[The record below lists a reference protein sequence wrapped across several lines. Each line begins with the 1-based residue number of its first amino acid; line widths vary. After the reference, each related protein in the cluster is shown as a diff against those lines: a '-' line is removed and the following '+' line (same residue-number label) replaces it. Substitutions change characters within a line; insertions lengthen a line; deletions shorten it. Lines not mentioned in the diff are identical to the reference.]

1 MTDLLLDVRLDGYDA
16 PIGSLRRDDRGAL
29 HFAYTS
35 DYVARADAVRL
46 SLSLPIAEAPYG
58 DAIARSFF
66 DNLLQE
72 RDGALNQ
79 VMARETLSRDDI
91 AGLLWHL
98 GKDCAGALSVLPA
111 GAPPVKVPGDL
122 ATDYEPLSDQQLT
135 EIVSALRDRRRL
147 PDGTSD
153 PSPLAGVQSKI
164 ALTQLDN
171 GSFAQPRSGSG
182 APTTHIL
189 KVPDRDHPRDA
200 RHEAAALDLSRA
212 CGMETAYA
220 RVLTVGDIDT
230 LLVSRFDR
238 ARDER
243 GRVIRLHQED
253 FAQALGL
260 PAALK
265 YQRKGT
271 TTRRFDGG
279 RIGAILSAISEPVV
293 AREAFIRWVLFDL
306 FTGNVDNHAKNF
318 ALLHLGQHIR
328 LAPRY
333 DLLPTRLDPDLTDE
347 LAFDIGRARRLDAIT
362 ADDLQQFL
370 ATLGVATRGAQ
381 RRLLQQHAG
390 AIATELAAAFDELA
404 RKGMKGFADLIAR
417 NMRHLLHVIGVAVPE
432 TAQSRDAFVTRGGGW
447 LGS

>member
-16 PIGSLRRDDRGAL
+16 PIGTLRRDDRGAL
-29 HFAYTS
+29 DFSYTT
-35 DYVARADAVRL
+35 DYAARADAVPL
-46 SLSLPIAEAPYG
+46 SLSLPITDAPHG
-58 DAIARSFF
+58 DAIARPFF

-79 VMARETLSRDDI
+79 VMAREALSRDDV

-98 GKDCAGALSVLPA
+98 GRDCAGALSVLPA

-164 ALTQLDN
+164 ALTQLDD

-212 CGMETAYA
+212 CGIETADA
-220 RVLTVGDIDT
+220 IVLTVGDIDT

-238 ARDER
+238 ALDER

-265 YQRKGT
+265 YERRGNAQ
-271 TTRRFDGG
+271 RRFDINGIAAILNATDDP
-279 RIGAILSAISEPVV
+279 IGA
-293 AREAFIRWVLFDL
+293 RENFIRYTFFDL

-362 ADDLQQFL
+362 AEDLQQFL

-390 AIATELAAAFDELA
+390 AIASELAAAFDELE

-417 NMRHLLHVIGVAVPE
+417 NMRHLLDVIAIQVPE
-432 TAQSRDAFVTRGGGW
+432 PARSRDAFAARGGGW
-447 LGS
+447 LSS